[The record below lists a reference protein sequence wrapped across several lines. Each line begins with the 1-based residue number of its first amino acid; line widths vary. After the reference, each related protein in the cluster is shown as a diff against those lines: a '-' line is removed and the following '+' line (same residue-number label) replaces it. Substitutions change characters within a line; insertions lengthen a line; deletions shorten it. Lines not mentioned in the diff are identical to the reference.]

1 MFSLFSQE
9 SCSVRENGS
18 PGAAAASTSKT
29 DHSSEAT
36 IADLLDLEYELNNM
50 QQNAHHMD
58 HISSDQYGPTGSK
71 DDIFGNDPFGDSFTG
86 AAAKSTK
93 TTTVAPLPPPPSA
106 KDSSR
111 PDGTGT
117 GTHRRERTVNRAGS
131 TTTAPATVSA
141 PFTSTTSSFGATAP
155 LSAPL
160 AQEEKHWFDQE
171 TEALFDESELAQTMQ
186 NTTSS
191 RLEQVHK

>member
-1 MFSLFSQE
+1 MAQHLKE
-9 SCSVRENGS
+9 YYTVRENGS
-18 PGAAAASTSKT
+18 PSAAAASTSKA
-29 DHSSEAT
+29 DQSSEAT

-50 QQNAHHMD
+50 QQNAHQVD
-58 HISSDQYGPTGSK
+58 HITSSDHYGSISSK

-86 AAAKSTK
+86 AATKSSK

-117 GTHRRERTVNRAGS
+117 HRRERTVNRTGS
-131 TTTAPATVSA
+131 TTAAPAAVSA
-141 PFTSTTSSFGATAP
+141 PFTSTTASAP
-155 LSAPL
+155 VSAPL

-171 TEALFDESELAQTMQ
+171 TEAIFDESELE
-186 NTTSS
+186 
-191 RLEQVHK
+191 L